1 MQKPSKYNMFLAILT
16 TLTALTISAVAIYYS
31 IAGLVAIFA
40 AAAIPIIIMGGA
52 LEVGKLVTAVWLHKH
67 WKRATWWLK
76 SYLTIAVVVLMFITS
91 MGIFGFLSK
100 AHIEQ
105 TSASV
110 ENIAQVEQIDKQIAQ
125 LNAVITRAEQTI
137 KKTETSGTG
146 ADQNIQAQIDKEQ
159 ERINTAY
166 DRVKPAIDETNAQLK
181 EDTKLYT
188 DQIAA
193 VDVELEKLA
202 SMSSIDTSDRDAVK
216 LLQQL
221 VGARPDGRY
230 GSGTARAVKEFKEG
244 LETKKQNLFAQIE
257 ELKNTAKEEVK
268 RLRARAETEIDD
280 SNRLIER
287 LRKQLGTDTGV
298 DIDAIIDEQN
308 TRIKTAN
315 AELDVL
321 TEQKFTIES
330 EYRKLEA
337 EVGPIKY
344 IAEFIYGEA
353 ADKTMLEEAVRWVIL
368 IIIFVFDPL
377 AVLLLI
383 ASQYTFEWAR
393 KKDDD
398 FDFASYERKRA
409 EKIAA
414 NPGPDPEPEEPTEEE
429 TSEEEKTTHEMLMEG
444 FEEEQKQRALEEEAE
459 DVQQVASDYVEKKDT
474 ESSEESKKN
483 DLEAWNDWVEAANK
497 AAEDE
502 KTEDSSMM
510 FGEDNIKK
518 NEIKDR
524 ANKLAEMEED
534 AELSEAKR
542 LWKAEHPDQNIKDWK
557 QAYVTG
563 RIHKLPWEDLK
574 DQLRAKP
581 DLTEV
586 IEPEGYKQNEEQ
598 SEQSIWNR
606 IKRDSE

>member
-1 MQKPSKYNMFLAILT
+1 MALGILV
-16 TLTALTISAVAIYYS
+16 LITALSISAVAIYYS

-40 AAAIPIIIMGGA
+40 AAAIPIMIMGGV
-52 LEVGKLVTAVWLHKH
+52 LEVGKLVTAVWLHKY
-67 WKRATWWLK
+67 WKQAKWWLK
-76 SYLTIAVVVLMFITS
+76 GYLSTAVVVLMFITS

-110 ENIAQVEQIDKQIAQ
+110 ENVAQVEQIDKQIAQ
-125 LNAVITRAEQTI
+125 LNAVISRAEDTI
-137 KKTETSGTG
+137 NKTETSGTG

-159 ERINTAY
+159 ERIDTAY

-181 EDTKLYT
+181 EDSKLYT

-193 VDVELEKLA
+193 IDVDLTKLA
-202 SMSSIDTSDRDAVK
+202 DMSGIDTKDRNAVK

-221 VGARPDGRY
+221 VGARPDGAY
-230 GSGTARAVKEFKEG
+230 GSGTARAVKAFKEG
-244 LETKKQNLFAQIE
+244 LESKKQILFSQVE
-257 ELKNTAKEEVK
+257 ELKSVAKEEVK
-268 RLRARAETEIDD
+268 RLRARAESEIDD

-414 NPGPDPEPEEPTEEE
+414 NPGPDPEPEETTEEE